1 MEPRVI
7 YCLGGRCHGFAMVSI
22 LAIAQQMFIEV
33 FRLIWEFESES
44 DTSTMANYAG
54 DLTRYVLDRLFDN
67 LTDKSY

>member
-1 MEPRVI
+1 MSRLFNGVNFGYRSADVYRRFQTYLRVLVRI
-7 YCLGGRCHGFAMVSI
+7 R
-22 LAIAQQMFIEV
+22 
-33 FRLIWEFESES
+33 S